1 MHQEAVEIYLALFQE
16 GPELS
21 ELSLRGKEEEDIGA
35 EVEAVEAV
43 ELLDW
48 DQCEERQKN
57 YLDDLLD

>member
-1 MHQEAVEIYLALFQE
+1 MFQE
-16 GPELS
+16 GSELS